1 MSHFGN
7 EIVKEDLYNKYIELG
22 FSDEE
27 AAINA
32 EIDFENMPDG
42 DDESEY

>member
-22 FSDEE
+22 FSEEE
-27 AAINA
+27 AEVNA
-32 EIDFENMPDG
+32 EIDFENMPDNEE
-42 DDESEY
+42 ESEY